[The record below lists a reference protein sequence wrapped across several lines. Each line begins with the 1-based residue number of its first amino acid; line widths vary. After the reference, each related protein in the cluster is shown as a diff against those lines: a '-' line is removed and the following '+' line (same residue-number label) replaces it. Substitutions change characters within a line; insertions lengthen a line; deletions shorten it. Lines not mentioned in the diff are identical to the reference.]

1 MILADQLK
9 YANSYITKAIN
20 LLDENPTED
29 ALCDVLQH
37 CKALDE
43 YYKKWCAEQDE
54 AYGDPKG
61 TSYKDGVS
69 MEFYIEAEFWHEIS
83 LALRELE

>member
-37 CKALDE
+37 CKLWMNITRNGAQNKMKHMETRKEPHIKTVSVWSFIL
-43 YYKKWCAEQDE
+43 KQNF
-54 AYGDPKG
+54 G
-61 TSYKDGVS
+61 TKLV
-69 MEFYIEAEFWHEIS
+69 WP
-83 LALRELE
+83 